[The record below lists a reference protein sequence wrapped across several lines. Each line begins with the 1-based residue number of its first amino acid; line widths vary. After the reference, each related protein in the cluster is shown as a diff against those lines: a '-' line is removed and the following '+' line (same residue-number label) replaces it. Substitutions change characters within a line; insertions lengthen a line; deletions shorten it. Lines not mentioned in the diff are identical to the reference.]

1 MRDKSSCLK
10 FINIPVAFASS
21 LDGIELDFGPAAT
34 GWVLRLLCDCASAQA
49 RDPYYFLPITTER
62 DYRALAARAHIPDPE
77 TCRRLVKALEE
88 EGFLQIAKIGDKTL
102 FTFRMVIEDET
113 RLRMRAEQLSR
124 AGRKGAK
131 ARWQNEEGG
140 DGEEG

>member
-10 FINIPVAFASS
+10 FINIPVAFPAS

-62 DYRALAARAHIPDPE
+62 DYRALASRAHIPDSD
-77 TCRRLVKALEE
+77 TCRRLIEALDE
-88 EGFLQIAKIGDKTL
+88 EGFIRVAKVGDKSL
-102 FTFRMVIEDET
+102 FSFQMILEDEA
-113 RLRMRAEQLSR
+113 RLRMRTEQLSR
-124 AGRKGAK
+124 AGKKGAK
-131 ARWQNEEGG
+131 ARWQNDADAK
-140 DGEEG
+140 DG